1 MGGGHFWRG
10 AFGTLLGL
18 ALLALV
24 AGFAYQAGTHAT
36 VGAAGPAGGEA
47 MRTYG
52 WHGGGFFFFPFL
64 FFPFGIF
71 LFFALMRMLWWGGP
85 RHWSDGGYGPYRG
98 GPGRI
103 EEWHRQLHEQAG
115 TPMTTP
121 PAAPPSASRDPNG
134 PASS

>member
-18 ALLALV
+18 ALLAVV
-24 AGFAYQAGTHAT
+24 AGFAYQAGTHAA
-36 VGAAGPAGGEA
+36 VGAAGGGE

-64 FFPFGIF
+64 FFPLGIF
-71 LFFALMRMLWWGGP
+71 LFFGLMRMLFWGGP

-98 GPGRI
+98 GPAHL
-103 EEWHRQLHEQAG
+103 EEWHRHLHEQQG
-115 TPMTTP
+115 TPTSTAATTP
-121 PAAPPSASRDPNG
+121 PAAPAEPSDPNR